1 MLSIESILRYVH
13 ENLGNPRFKKLNE
26 EHIIDKQ
33 TGIELHMYDDWFKMT
48 KGEDTIATIQDF
60 TPAEQKHVWG
70 IKQAITDPS
79 EAKEKEDNYHKNM
92 SERRSLLATLFEFPE
107 PVDVKDPV
115 TETGT
120 TDYEG

>member
-1 MLSIESILRYVH
+1 
-13 ENLGNPRFKKLNE
+13 
-26 EHIIDKQ
+26 
-33 TGIELHMYDDWFKMT
+33 MYDDWFKMT